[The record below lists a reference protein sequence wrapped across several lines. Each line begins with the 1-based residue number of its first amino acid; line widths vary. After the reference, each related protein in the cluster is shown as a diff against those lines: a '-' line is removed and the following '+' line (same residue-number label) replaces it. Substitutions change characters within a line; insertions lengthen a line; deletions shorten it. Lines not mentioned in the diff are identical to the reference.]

1 MNFLIPIAPI
11 RFFARGCAECDEC
24 SGSGDSDVSSHAEFL
39 FRLHVG
45 LLFRIALRSQCVW
58 GRVPSISMP
67 CPFAIGR
74 ANQNSC
80 SYPIAPLEWGKP
92 ANAFPV
98 WEREFN
104 ERVAHDTTI
113 YCAMACEFS
122 RFIPVIHHF
131 FASLSGLIA
140 ARGAGKF
147 LRKRRLRASLGRWRV
162 LLGQEAVC
170 APTPCASF
178 PL

>member
-1 MNFLIPIAPI
+1 MIFFSPPI

-45 LLFRIALRSQCVW
+45 LLFRIALRSRCVW

-98 WEREFN
+98 WERGFN

-113 YCAMACEFS
+113 YCAMVCEFS